1 MYPRAMLLSQV
12 LFTSMNTL
20 MPSSKLARGTSVRSK
35 ARRRYLPPP
44 THYPCYCRMIPPLPD
59 TPLGD
64 SIINNPRNLW
74 ANGVQGTRTC
84 RIPRCPIL
92 SDHV

>member
-1 MYPRAMLLSQV
+1 MLLFRV

-20 MPSSKLARGTSVRSK
+20 MPLATGTSVRSK
-35 ARRRYLPPP
+35 GRRQIYLPPP
-44 THYPCYCRMIPPLPD
+44 THHPCYCRMIPPLPD

-64 SIINNPRNLW
+64 SILNSPRNLW
-74 ANGVQGTRTC
+74 VNGVQEMRTC

-92 SDHV
+92 LDHV